1 MAVVP
6 VDQAMPELIRFL
18 STMSLAETHNNRTLP
33 LILELPTKIISMIC
47 RYLDDKSLARCRQV
61 CRSLAVKSTLTFG
74 ARFFGSIIA
83 ILHSISLGILE
94 EISQHPLLSKFVKVV
109 WISTEHKDTGVS
121 VYDTWKCTHI
131 LARSLPNL
139 LNLKTV
145 RIDYASFSNCNDTLS
160 GCPWRSAR
168 NGFCC
173 GYSILVRGDRRW
185 ERCSKTHIDD
195 FTRTYVAVSTAFVL
209 PKINEKIGLGISSH
223 SMIQDL
229 HRRVSFEHISDRVP
243 EMLRERVRRIQLC
256 EISPERPTD
265 YDLYERFP
273 GTYDS
278 SLRAYGQH
286 MHAIIDSS
294 MLVDRVVLW
303 PNLSILDIQDI
314 DVAED
319 TLSGFLAVNRATLAE
334 IGFSNMSL
342 AGGTRHQ
349 PDGGD
354 LASTFWRHAVDEAAQ
369 DYRA

>member
-1 MAVVP
+1 
-6 VDQAMPELIRFL
+6 
-18 STMSLAETHNNRTLP
+18 
-33 LILELPTKIISMIC
+33 
-47 RYLDDKSLARCRQV
+47 
-61 CRSLAVKSTLTFG
+61 
-74 ARFFGSIIA
+74 
-83 ILHSISLGILE
+83 
-94 EISQHPLLSKFVKVV
+94 
-109 WISTEHKDTGVS
+109 
-121 VYDTWKCTHI
+121 
-131 LARSLPNL
+131 
-139 LNLKTV
+139 
-145 RIDYASFSNCNDTLS
+145 
-160 GCPWRSAR
+160 
-168 NGFCC
+168 
-173 GYSILVRGDRRW
+173 
-185 ERCSKTHIDD
+185 
-195 FTRTYVAVSTAFVL
+195 
-209 PKINEKIGLGISSH
+209 
-223 SMIQDL
+223 MIQDL